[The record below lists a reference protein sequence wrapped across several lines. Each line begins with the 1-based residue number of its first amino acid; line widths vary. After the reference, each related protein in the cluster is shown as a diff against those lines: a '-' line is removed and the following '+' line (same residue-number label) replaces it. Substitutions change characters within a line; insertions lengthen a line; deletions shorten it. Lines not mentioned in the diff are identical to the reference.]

1 MPCNTIQRSKVEFLA
16 TSTDISLLIE
26 ALRLL
31 DFESVAF
38 QGEIL
43 VFRTQSGPGS
53 FARSTGKLIVPESCD
68 VNAIK
73 RAYSVQVVQS
83 QAVRHGWKTAWG
95 TNAQGHRQAVVRR
108 RG

>member
-16 TSTDISLLIE
+16 TSTDIPLLTE
-26 ALRLL
+26 ALRSLGFYAIVSQG
-31 DFESVAF
+31 DEVAF
-38 QGEIL
+38 
-43 VFRTQSGPGS
+43 RTPDGIGS
-53 FARSTGKLIVPESCD
+53 FARSTGKLILPESCA

-83 QAVRHGWKTAWG
+83 QAIRHGWKIAWG
-95 TNAQGHRQAVVRR
+95 TNEQGHRQATVQR